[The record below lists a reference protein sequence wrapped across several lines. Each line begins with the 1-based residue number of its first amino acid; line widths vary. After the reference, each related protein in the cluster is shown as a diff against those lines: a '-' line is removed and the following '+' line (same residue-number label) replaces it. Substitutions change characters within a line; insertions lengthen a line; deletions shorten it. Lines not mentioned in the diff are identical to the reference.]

1 MALTLGAR
9 GRMLEFDYEVSPTES
24 YATQLVALSEEAV
37 ENAGG
42 GVWLEEVGDRRQEFE
57 GRSCSLLASA
67 MR

>member
-1 MALTLGAR
+1 
-9 GRMLEFDYEVSPTES
+9 MLEFDYEVSPTES

-42 GVWLEEVGDRRQEFE
+42 GVWLEEVGERRQEFK
-57 GRSCSLLASA
+57 GHTCSLLASA

>member
-1 MALTLGAR
+1 MKCLPQNR
-9 GRMLEFDYEVSPTES
+9 

-57 GRSCSLLASA
+57 GRICSLLTSA
-67 MR
+67 TR